1 MEAAGV
7 KAQQTEAA
15 VGRKKWDQLAGELE
29 SVPVRL
35 RGQKITS
42 ETTRRTQR
50 MIRHIMNLETLFQ
63 MKIFFL
69 AAEPHLFV
77 FDI

>member
-35 RGQKITS
+35 RGQKNHFRDNKENTENDQTHNESRNIVS
-42 ETTRRTQR
+42 NED
-50 MIRHIMNLETLFQ
+50 
-63 MKIFFL
+63 IFL
-69 AAEPHLFV
+69 SSG
-77 FDI
+77 IN